1 MSHPPAPPHEAQR
14 LAAAAPCAARE
25 DDEDA
30 DTAAADRELQTS
42 RPDLHELAEQWARWV
57 QTRRLYVK
65 PSLPPSLLGRLQA
78 RGSVRRRGDGPDAM
92 AGAEYMAFH
101 HAFLAQPPG
110 ALDRQA
116 FELHYLHRVRSIKVA
131 ADALGVSRA
140 HWYRLVRDC
149 RERIYIAS
157 RGILAQT
164 QAEHAELVARRQA
177 ATQGLAHPTHPST
190 AP

>member
-1 MSHPPAPPHEAQR
+1 MSHPSAEAQR
-14 LAAAAPCAARE
+14 LAAAAPCGAH
-25 DDEDA
+25 DDEEA

-42 RPDLHELAEQWARWV
+42 RPDLHELAESWARWV

-78 RGSVRRRGDGPDAM
+78 RGSVRRRGEGPDAM

-110 ALDRQA
+110 AIDRQA
-116 FELHYLHRVRSIKVA
+116 FELHYLHRVRSIKAA

-157 RGILAQT
+157 RGILEQT
-164 QAEHAELVARRQA
+164 EAERAELMARRQGA
-177 ATQGLAHPTHPST
+177 AQGLAHPTGG